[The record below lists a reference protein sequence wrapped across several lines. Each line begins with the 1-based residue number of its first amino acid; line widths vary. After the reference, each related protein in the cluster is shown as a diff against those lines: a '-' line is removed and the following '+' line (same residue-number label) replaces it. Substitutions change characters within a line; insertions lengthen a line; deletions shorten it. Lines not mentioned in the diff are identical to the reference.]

1 MLKRPIL
8 NSSLMAAVVV
18 LTGCGWT
25 ADRPAEVDLL
35 SMLPT
40 AERRAGGEVSTAIR
54 ADVFVAGGD
63 GRMALVMEAPARV
76 TWSVRLPVHAQFQT
90 AVAGSA
96 RLRLG
101 ASNGRTYQEVA
112 QIDVTAGW
120 KPVTIDLRGLSEVQ
134 WSLFY
139 QPLRMDWQLIINA
152 DVTAAGNTI
161 ALDRPRLTKS

>member
-8 NSSLMAAVVV
+8 MFGLIVVTAA
-18 LTGCGWT
+18 LTACGWT

-35 SMLPT
+35 SLLPG
-40 AERRAGGEVSTAIR
+40 AERRAAGEVTTAIR
-54 ADVFVAGGD
+54 ADVFVAQGD
-63 GRMALVMEAPARV
+63 GRMALVLEAPART
-76 TWSVRLPVHAQFQT
+76 TWSIRLPQHAQLRT

-96 RLRLG
+96 RLRIG

-112 QIDVTAGW
+112 QIDAGAEW
-120 KPVTIDLRGLSEVQ
+120 RPVTIDLRELSEVK

-139 QPLRMDWQLIINA
+139 QPLRMDWRLIFNA

-161 ALDRPRLTKS
+161 ALDRPHLTKS